1 MRRSL
6 LIRWIAVSAL
16 VALCAI
22 AATALLAAKTT
33 TGAIQQEQGQVFAD
47 DGSIYQGLLS
57 YAAAHPDWTGAGPVV
72 RKYAEATGRRVVLT
86 TPQGKVIAG
95 SDAEPRR
102 LPAQPSVVIDPLSV
116 DPGLGVPSTPD
127 RIDPSAV
134 GPYALTADE
143 REDLLNLAS
152 KVQSCMEYYSGLADI
167 EVGPGGHPR
176 VVAPESYA
184 LTRCGGI
191 GLEQPVK
198 TEQIALEKLNSLV
211 SACFGRTDPS
221 SPAVGVPP
229 MTWTFDGPVSTAT
242 DPATRSCVTSARREQ
257 LTPYVAPAAWLYITE
272 KGSDQPP
279 SGFTLSSENRVRLIA
294 LAGGILLLTIVV
306 TGLASI
312 RLIRPLHALTGAAQR
327 MKAGET
333 GARVRVR
340 GKDEIARLAVA
351 FNEMSETRER
361 LETARK
367 AMVSDIAHELRT
379 PLSTIRGW
387 LEATQDGISRL
398 DQELAASL
406 LEEALHLQH
415 IVDDLQ
421 DLALADAGSL
431 RVHPEPI
438 DANVILTQLAA
449 AHAPRAEASG
459 VRLTVTPMD
468 EPELTADPVRL
479 RQSLDNLVSNAVRHT
494 PRDGAVTVTGRRE
507 GGDVVFEVTDTG
519 VGITSE
525 DLPHVFDRFWRADR
539 SRARGSGGSG
549 LGLAI
554 VRNLAEAHGG
564 AVAVASTPGHGST
577 FTLRLPSEGPA

>member
-16 VALCAI
+16 VAVCAI
-22 AATALLAAKTT
+22 AATAWLAAQTT
-33 TGAIQQEQGQVFAD
+33 SGAIQQEQGQVFAD
-47 DGSIYQGLLS
+47 DGTIYQGLLS
-57 YAAAHPDWTGAGPVV
+57 YAATHPNWDGAGPVV
-72 RKYAEATGRRVVLT
+72 RKYADATGRRVVLT
-86 TPQGKVIAG
+86 TPQGKLIAS
-95 SDAEPRR
+95 SDPDPGR
-102 LPAQPSVVIDPLSV
+102 LPEQPSVVIDPLSV

-134 GPYALTADE
+134 GPYALTAEE
-143 REDLLNLAS
+143 RQDLMDTAH
-152 KVQSCMEYYSGLADI
+152 KVQLCVQRYFGYADI
-167 EVGPGGHPR
+167 EVSPGGHPR
-176 VVAPESYA
+176 VAVQDPFAMA
-184 LTRCGGI
+184 RCGAP
-191 GLEQPVK
+191 GLEKPVE
-198 TEQIALEKLNSLV
+198 TEETALEKLNQLV
-211 SACFGRTDPS
+211 SACFGRNS
-221 SPAVGVPP
+221 QSAPAVQLAPVN
-229 MTWTFDGPVSTAT
+229 WTFEGPVSSTT
-242 DPATRSCVTSARREQ
+242 DPTARNCVTSARREQ

-279 SGFTLSSENRVRLIA
+279 SGFTLSSENRVRLA
-294 LAGGILLLTIVV
+294 EVAGGILLLTIVV

-333 GARVRVR
+333 GARVRVK

-351 FNEMSETRER
+351 FNDMSEARER
-361 LETARK
+361 LEVARK
-367 AMVSDIAHELRT
+367 AMVSDVAHELRT
-379 PLSTIRGW
+379 PLSNIRGW

-398 DQELAASL
+398 DDELVASL

-438 DANVILTQLAA
+438 DANVLLAQLAA
-449 AHAPRAEASG
+449 AHAPRADAAG
-459 VRLTVTPMD
+459 VQLTVPLMT

-494 PRDGAVTVTGRRE
+494 PSGGTVTVTGRRD
-507 GGDVVFEVTDTG
+507 GDDVVFEVADTG
-519 VGITSE
+519 VGIAPE

-539 SRARGSGGSG
+539 SRTRGSGGSG

-564 AVAVASTPGHGST
+564 TVAVTSTPDHGST
-577 FTLRLPSEGPA
+577 FTLRFPAVKDS